1 MPDQLRPIARIRLVG
16 LIASIVAVLAIGV
29 TVLTGNQDLGGNQTI
44 SRSQQ
49 VFLLSAA
56 AVLFLV
62 QAALFLIHR
71 RKRTFTK
78 PDDVND
84 CGRSVS

>member
-1 MPDQLRPIARIRLVG
+1 MPDQLRLTARIRLVG
-16 LIASIVAVLAIGV
+16 LIASVVAVLAIGL

-56 AVLFLV
+56 AVLFV
-62 QAALFLIHR
+62 GHAVLFLIHR
-71 RKRTFTK
+71 RKRISNK
-78 PDDVND
+78 PGDIND
-84 CGRSVS
+84 S

>member
-1 MPDQLRPIARIRLVG
+1 MPDQLRLTARVRLVG
-16 LIASIVAVLAIGV
+16 LIASIVAVLTIGL
-29 TVLTGNQDLGGNQTI
+29 TVLTGNEDLGGNQTI

-56 AVLFLV
+56 AVLFVV

-71 RKRTFTK
+71 RKRTSTK
-78 PDDVND
+78 PDDTND
-84 CGRSVS
+84 C

>member
-1 MPDQLRPIARIRLVG
+1 MPDQLRLTARVRLAG
-16 LIASIVAVLAIGV
+16 LIASIVAVLAIG
-29 TVLTGNQDLGGNQTI
+29 LTILAGNRDLGGNQTI

-56 AVLFLV
+56 AVLFVV

-71 RKRTFTK
+71 RKRISTK
-78 PDDVND
+78 PGDIND
-84 CGRSVS
+84 S